1 VWKREEK
8 KRTEIV
14 ELYFEKIILSSRLWN
29 VYQIHS
35 FLFENELSIWKK
47 ETPMAVKQENHLIL
61 VELLFEKVL
70 YM

>member
-47 ETPMAVKQENHLIL
+47 RNTDGSETRKSPYFGGTFI
-61 VELLFEKVL
+61 
-70 YM
+70 